1 MAWPPRSTLL
11 ASNSDNNYRATGQEN
26 SYRRQSNFR
35 RLTLQIGGFELEAIE
50 ACESYSR
57 MIPSR
62 RICLLIDTSTSWG
75 ARLIRG
81 VSRHA
86 QEAGDWLIHVEP
98 WGRYERFRVPEGWDG
113 HGIIA
118 RVNHQALAE
127 EIAASRLP
135 AINLSWYP
143 FSNERI

>member
-1 MAWPPRSTLL
+1 MALN
-11 ASNSDNNYRATGQEN
+11 NSKSDRKSKRFRPETKSANATVSADSGHDDHVRVTQ
-26 SYRRQSNFR
+26 
-35 RLTLQIGGFELEAIE
+35 
-50 ACESYSR
+50 
-57 MIPSR
+57 SR
-62 RICLLIDTSTSWG
+62 RVCLLIDTSTSWG
-75 ARLIRG
+75 TRLIKG

-98 WGRYERFRVPEGWDG
+98 WGRYERFRVPIGWDG

-118 RVNHQALAE
+118 RVNHQTLAE

-143 FSNERI
+143 FSNERIR